1 MAEFGKIN
9 DSFMTQDMI
18 LDSEQNTIFF
28 VMHIQVFVTSCHT
41 HKVINPGNLYNFS
54 S

>member
-18 LDSEQNTIFF
+18 FDTEQNTKIFF
-28 VMHIQVFVTSCHT
+28 YAYSGFRH
-41 HKVINPGNLYNFS
+41 
-54 S
+54 